1 MHTGKSLIL
10 AAIAIFSGGNMFADQ
25 MSYSYTTSGQ
35 ITGAHPE
42 LGFTA
47 QLGAVSGTTV
57 AGAAS
62 NLPLGVFSLDKAI
75 DVDTYTDVNFTLD
88 VTFISPTGIVGG
100 GTWGFD
106 ALLNGTI
113 TKQGNGSLNL
123 EFNPGSKDF
132 TFQNASSGGFF
143 TFSVANLG
151 DMRWNQF
158 SGDGSHQ
165 GDYELVGSISGAVDP
180 PVAPTGAVPEPG
192 SVWLAATAI
201 CGTAIGLRRKVRS

>member
-1 MHTGKSLIL
+1 MDELTLAHRITLCQPANLSFANRMHGLVAFDGSPGS
-10 AAIAIFSGGNMFADQ
+10 F
-25 MSYSYTTSGQ
+25 
-35 ITGAHPE
+35 HRPE
-42 LGFTA
+42 SEARDDSFLDESVV
-47 QLGAVSGTTV
+47 L
-57 AGAAS
+57 
-62 NLPLGVFSLDKAI
+62 LDDKAI

-113 TKQGNGSLNL
+113 TKQGDGSLNL
-123 EFNPGSKDF
+123 DFNPGSKDF